1 MNNSDGYSKNA
12 TVGDVLENIK
22 KKLNDT
28 EMRVIYGLIGSMGD
42 CKMWEQKILYWR
54 KRYEGSKAKYNKMK
68 AERDYWQNLFQ
79 KCYKEELNGK
89 NGT

>member
-1 MNNSDGYSKNA
+1 MTKIDGYSKDS
-12 TVGDVLENIK
+12 TVGEVLENIK

-28 EMRVIYGLIGSMGD
+28 EMKVFYGLIGAMGD
-42 CKMWEQKILYWR
+42 SVMVEQKILYWR
-54 KRYEGSKAKYNKMK
+54 KRYENSKAKYNKMK
-68 AERDYWQNLFQ
+68 AERDYWKNLFQ